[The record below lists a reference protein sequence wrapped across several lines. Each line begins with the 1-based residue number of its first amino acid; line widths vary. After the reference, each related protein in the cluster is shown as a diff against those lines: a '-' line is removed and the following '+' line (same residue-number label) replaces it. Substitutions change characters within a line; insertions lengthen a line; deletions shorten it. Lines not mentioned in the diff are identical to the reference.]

1 MKRLFDSLSSLLSL
15 SCALLRASSKR
26 ERERKKERDLHP
38 FRRAGLFD
46 ATTEA
51 ELLEQQRQFLERR
64 RDEKSTDESAPAATA
79 VRVGHRQSRRGDV
92 ERTTQSAFLMRKKED
107 DKTTT
112 TTTAGR
118 DGDEERR
125 NGEEA
130 TKGGGEERVAGN
142 EAAGEDF
149 GPFVVEEASLKIIER
164 DTSNV
169 IPTAPTAKGGSEK
182 RGFPKAEHR
191 SKEGGSKEDPKIMSK
206 FARRRA
212 EMRGEKILDV
222 REPDARRAG
231 GRSAGDASALAAAS
245 TSTIIPEHEDKD
257 VAAETKR
264 VLESMSVEDALKQK
278 KELEEKMDP
287 KMVAFFRNRNRNRN
301 NNMNMNMNKSEDKG
315 STAPRS
321 ENHQNSSK
329 YNKGTSK
336 KPDAMKLM
344 KANVD
349 PMSRVHAA
357 DVRFTASG
365 EPIVPVEHYKNISAQ
380 EGRIPAPTERDF
392 VRTGGLFNKPNIAAS
407 TSIEECDDPGYTLLE
422 ARQLCVSSV
431 PGQRALGY
439 RLLANVFKSARRFGH
454 APERVATEEPQELPL
469 GSTWAGIWVSAVV
482 DVGAVSLVRRGLDDS
497 NPLVFSSAALAMR
510 ELCCGRGGGGVF
522 GTEERLMSQLESF
535 AGVPSIS
542 KAYSVVTCHAPIW
555 RESRDD
561 APKGGRGYEP
571 KAWEPAGGVI
581 EINQSTN
588 LVCCDEEDEEIENKV
603 MQAATTGAK
612 LDPEAEAEL
621 RRIESERAVDPI
633 AAFLRA
639 KTLERVRYLLEME
652 RSPVAEIPLL
662 QFLST
667 AATHS
672 TSAAVAVAKCPRLL
686 DLLCERVTSFTSS
699 SSSSAPPEGVNPI
712 AARAYVL
719 ETICAIIRVAGPRVV
734 FEVSDMSNDRVN
746 IAHSA
751 VQLVASIKPMED
763 FEPSSAN
770 CWRQA
775 MRLWSLC
782 ANRNVPTC
790 PTADDYFSLLANCV
804 DVDPSNVSN
813 EGYETVRESFNA
825 FSSFCSNQKNMKAS
839 MPLLEK
845 ICIFASHWILKN
857 HESFSATGARSRFAF
872 ASAAFYLDSANLA
885 GIVYKGNEED
895 VEDDESS
902 NTRRRLANAL
912 SRACDI
918 LLRELAADYARG
930 VIASSEFYK
939 ARASRGVAMHGVLC
953 VLKTLA
959 AGGNES
965 EENEEMRK
973 SSEDEY
979 IKSIAQ
985 NKALE
990 AIDTLCAAMYRETV
1004 GVERAR
1010 RADVKMRQQR
1020 ARHRGFSMD
1029 VRGGDAR
1036 AARGQISPKS
1046 GSSPNRPKKQSI
1058 AGSTGSP
1065 IDDIGL
1071 LSSSPPLSSGGLI
1084 HTNEALVKKRMS
1096 FDTTSNAISAAFQQ
1110 KARIG
1115 KTEEVA
1121 ATLVAEDKNLPKRTQ
1136 TEDPSP
1142 ALGAVREGFAT
1153 DQSSSAQKRVGGAD
1167 FDRTSDR
1174 NDELEKLY
1182 FDNYSG
1188 EESAQEAHA
1197 HEVTTFMGLRA
1208 FWASAAL
1215 PTQRALV
1222 EALEILERF
1231 GLPEIVDDEFAPP
1244 MDEEEKKCRKN
1255 HQRAEYTKTCL
1266 YATATLL
1273 RSLPPGAGSLAR
1285 LALKNGFMS
1294 MQSLDVA
1301 LDATRSALLDAEG
1314 DFTNTANNMTPSNM
1328 TNVISATQECGVILS
1343 LAAQTLVPPA
1353 ESCRDALL
1361 GGYTIEFTTA
1371 PEAREY
1377 GCDPIK
1383 SVLPTFSDWF
1393 FAPVS
1398 PSSAVRGWD
1407 VASVSSNLSLV
1418 LGYEK
1423 LHASTIVEL
1432 NSSKKLAAIS
1442 NVFLKEM
1449 VIWRDPAVT
1458 APLASL
1464 TDLYWSQTVFEFL
1477 QNDAMQTAS
1486 SPLGYTKRIKPKE
1499 KSLSDPL
1506 SVAEGSGDAS
1516 VSSALAI
1523 AFGTTSYADALFG
1536 RHVSFWLRSDVSP
1549 KARASCWIALRE
1561 NLSLHLLPS
1570 IAKLVEPIH
1579 SHVILPR
1586 GGEQDPEMF
1595 ELYISSL
1602 ESGDLDK
1609 WFASWEKFEGWDYG
1623 SNGSR
1628 GARLPFEAPPVPVAL
1643 VVHAIAHVV
1652 LGGAGGNALQK
1663 KTIRRL
1669 LLKDRTGTYL
1679 RAIMNTPLMLRRR
1692 PRFASTSAKTN
1703 AGELH
1708 ESPFGWGF
1716 CFGKFGKWEDMS
1728 PRRSV
1733 LLDACGEDEELLRLL
1748 RHALVACKLAT
1759 RESMDVHASE
1769 MSVEKTSSFYA

>member
-1 MKRLFDSLSSLLSL
+1 MNPRLRGHL
-15 SCALLRASSKR
+15 
-26 ERERKKERDLHP
+26 
-38 FRRAGLFD
+38 
-46 ATTEA
+46 TEE
-51 ELLEQQRQFLERR
+51 ELLEQQRLFLERNETPSARALR
-64 RDEKSTDESAPAATA
+64 REGGGGDARTIGVDAKAVTDADK
-79 VRVGHRQSRRGDV
+79 SRRRPSG
-92 ERTTQSAFLMRKKED
+92 EEEKEEEEEEKKMTTSAEERKKQTAFGLGGNLGSNNNED
-107 DKTTT
+107 AVNT
-112 TTTAGR
+112 
-118 DGDEERR
+118 
-125 NGEEA
+125 
-130 TKGGGEERVAGN
+130 
-142 EAAGEDF
+142 
-149 GPFVVEEASLKIIER
+149 PFVVEEASLKIIER

-169 IPTAPTAKGGSEK
+169 IPTAPRAKEDGSET

-191 SKEGGSKEDPKIMSK
+191 SKETTTTGSGDGEPKIMSK

-222 REPDARRAG
+222 HEPRTKTGRANAS
-231 GRSAGDASALAAAS
+231 SAAAAS
-245 TSTIIPEHEDKD
+245 ATAIPEHEDKD

-264 VLESMSVEDALKQK
+264 VLETMSSEEAMKQK

-287 KMVAFFRNRNRNRN
+287 KLVAFFRNRNNRN
-301 NNMNMNMNKSEDKG
+301 KMDATTTSADKKEG
-315 STAPRS
+315 SPPSTATAAG
-321 ENHQNSSK
+321 NSK
-329 YNKGTSK
+329 TNTSK

-365 EPIVPVEHYKNISAQ
+365 EPIVPVEHYQNISAQ

-392 VRTGGLFNKPNIAAS
+392 VRAGGLFNKPNIAAS
-407 TSIEECDDPGYTLLE
+407 TSTEESDDPGYTLLE

-454 APERVATEEPQELPL
+454 APERVATEEPKELPL

-497 NPLVFSSAALAMR
+497 NPLVFSSAAMAMR

-535 AGVPSIS
+535 AGVPAIS
-542 KAYSVVTCHAPIW
+542 KAYSAVTCHAPMW

-581 EINQSTN
+581 EIDQSTN
-588 LVCCDEEDEEIENKV
+588 LVVCDEEDEEIANRV

-672 TSAAVAVAKCPRLL
+672 TSAAVAVAKCPRLM
-686 DLLCERVTSFTSS
+686 DVLCGRVTSFASS
-699 SSSSAPPEGVNPI
+699 SSPLAPPEGVNPI

-719 ETICAIIRVAGPRVV
+719 ETICAIVRVGGVGIV
-734 FEVSDMSNDRVN
+734 FEGHDVSNDRVN

-751 VQLVASIKPMED
+751 VQLVSSIKPMED
-763 FEPSSAN
+763 FEPASAN

-782 ANRNVPTC
+782 ANRGIPTC
-790 PTADDYFSLLANCV
+790 PNADDYFSLLANCV

-813 EGYETVRESFNA
+813 EGYETVREAFNA
-825 FSSFCSNQKNMKAS
+825 FSSFCSNRKNVKAS
-839 MPLLEK
+839 TPLLKK
-845 ICIFASHWILKN
+845 ISGFASDWILKN
-857 HESFSATGARSRFAF
+857 YESFSIAGARSRFAF

-885 GIVYKGNEED
+885 GIDDGEENM
-895 VEDDESS
+895 DDENSS
-902 NTRRRLANAL
+902 TRRRLANAL
-912 SRACDI
+912 SKACDI

-930 VIASSEFYK
+930 IIASSEFYK
-939 ARASRGVAMHGVLC
+939 ARASRGAAMHGVLC
-953 VLKTLA
+953 VLKALA
-959 AGGNES
+959 GSASEKNE
-965 EENEEMRK
+965 EENEEMRESK
-973 SSEDEY
+973 VDEY
-979 IKSIAQ
+979 IRSIAQ
-985 NKALE
+985 SKALE

-1020 ARHRGFSMD
+1020 ARQRGLSLD
-1029 VRGGDAR
+1029 VRSGDAR
-1036 AARGQISPKS
+1036 TARGQISPKS
-1046 GSSPNRPKKQSI
+1046 GTSPSRPKKQPF
-1058 AGSTGSP
+1058 AGSSGSP
-1065 IDDIGL
+1065 NDDIGL
-1071 LSSSPPLSSGGLI
+1071 LSSSPPLGGGGGLI
-1084 HTNEALVKKRMS
+1084 RTNEAFTKKRMS
-1096 FDTTSNAISAAFQQ
+1096 FDATSNQISAAFQQ

-1121 ATLVAEDKNLPKRTQ
+1121 ASIVAEDKNLPNRSQ
-1136 TEDPSP
+1136 TKSPSP

-1167 FDRTSDR
+1167 FDRSSDR

-1182 FDNYSG
+1182 FENYSG

-1222 EALEILERF
+1222 QALEILEQF
-1231 GLPEIVDDEFAPP
+1231 GLPEIVEDEFAPP
-1244 MDEEEKKCRKN
+1244 MDEEEKRCRKKQ
-1255 HQRAEYTKTCL
+1255 QRAEYAKTCL

-1273 RSLPPGAGSLAR
+1273 RSLPPGAGSLAK
-1285 LALKNGFMS
+1285 LALKNGIMS
-1294 MQSLDVA
+1294 ARSLDAV
-1301 LDATRSALLDAEG
+1301 LDATRTALIDAES
-1314 DFTNTANNMTPSNM
+1314 DFVNTANNATPLNM
-1328 TNVISATQECGVILS
+1328 TNVVSAAQECGVILS
-1343 LAAQTLVPPA
+1343 LAAQSLVPPVD
-1353 ESCRDALL
+1353 SCRDALL

-1371 PEAREY
+1371 SEARKY
-1377 GCDPIK
+1377 GCDPMK

-1407 VASVSSNLSLV
+1407 VASIASILSLV

-1432 NSSKKLAAIS
+1432 NSSKKLSAMS

-1449 VIWRDPAVT
+1449 AIWRDPAVT
-1458 APLASL
+1458 APLAAL

-1477 QNDAMQTAS
+1477 QNDAMQSTS
-1486 SPLGYTKRIKPKE
+1486 SPLGYTKRMKPNE

-1506 SVAEGSGDAS
+1506 NIAEGSGDAS

-1536 RHVSFWLRSDVSP
+1536 RHVSFWLRSDVP
-1549 KARASCWIALRE
+1549 AKARASCWIALRE

-1579 SHVILPR
+1579 SHIILPR

-1595 ELYISSL
+1595 ELYISTL

-1623 SNGSR
+1623 SNGSK
-1628 GARLPFEAPPVPVAL
+1628 GARLPFEAPPVAVAL
-1643 VVHAIAHVV
+1643 VVHAVAHVV
-1652 LGGAGGNALQK
+1652 IGGAGGNALQK

-1669 LLKDRTGTYL
+1669 LSKDRTGTYL

-1708 ESPFGWGF
+1708 ETPFGWGF
-1716 CFGKFGKWEDMS
+1716 CFGKFGKWEDMG

-1733 LLDACGEDEELLRLL
+1733 LLDACSEDEELLRLL

-1769 MSVEKTSSFYA
+1769 MSMEKASSFYA

>member
-1 MKRLFDSLSSLLSL
+1 MHPSSRFGRPL
-15 SCALLRASSKR
+15 
-26 ERERKKERDLHP
+26 P
-38 FRRAGLFD
+38 
-46 ATTEA
+46 TTEE
-51 ELLEQQRQFLERR
+51 ELLEEQRAFLERKETPAAKALR
-64 RDEKSTDESAPAATA
+64 KEKRTNVEEDEKE
-79 VRVGHRQSRRGDV
+79 
-92 ERTTQSAFLMRKKED
+92 EEEEEE
-107 DKTTT
+107 
-112 TTTAGR
+112 TTANNNNNTNNV
-118 DGDEERR
+118 E
-125 NGEEA
+125 
-130 TKGGGEERVAGN
+130 T
-142 EAAGEDF
+142 
-149 GPFVVEEASLKIIER
+149 PFVVEEASLKIVER
-164 DTSNV
+164 DTSTV
-169 IPTAPTAKGGSEK
+169 IPTPPTKRDDGSET

-191 SKEGGSKEDPKIMSK
+191 SKEGGGGNGGENDPKILSK

-222 REPDARRAG
+222 HEPDVMKKGRADG
-231 GRSAGDASALAAAS
+231 ASAAAAAAMM
-245 TSTIIPEHEDKD
+245 IPEHEDKD

-264 VLESMSVEDALKQK
+264 VLASMSVEEAMKQR

-287 KMVAFFRNRNRNRN
+287 KIVGFFRNRNRKK
-301 NNMNMNMNKSEDKG
+301 MDATSEDKKEAG
-315 STAPRS
+315 ASEAAPPRLTTTTS
-321 ENHQNSSK
+321 GNSSK
-329 YNKGTSK
+329 LNNKSTSK

-365 EPIVPVEHYKNISAQ
+365 EPIVPVEHYQNISAQ

-392 VRTGGLFNKPNIAAS
+392 VRAGGLFNKPNIAAS
-407 TSIEECDDPGYTLLE
+407 TSAEESDDPGYTLLE

-535 AGVPSIS
+535 AGVPAIS
-542 KAYSVVTCHAPIW
+542 KAYSAVTCHAPIW

-581 EINQSTN
+581 EIDQSTN
-588 LVCCDEEDEEIENKV
+588 LVCCDEEDEEIANSV

-633 AAFLRA
+633 AALLRA

-652 RSPVAEIPLL
+652 RSPVAEVPLL

-672 TSAAVAVAKCPRLL
+672 TSAAVAVAKCPRLM
-686 DLLCERVTSFTSS
+686 DVLCRRVTSFASSSS
-699 SSSSAPPEGVNPI
+699 SSSSAPPEGANSI
-712 AARAYVL
+712 ASRAYVL
-719 ETICAIIRVAGPRVV
+719 ETICSIVRVAGTGVV
-734 FEVSDMSNDRVN
+734 FEAPDASNDRLN

-751 VQLVASIKPMED
+751 IQLVSSINPMED
-763 FEPSSAN
+763 LEPASVN

-782 ANRNVPTC
+782 ANRGVPTC
-790 PTADDYFSLLANCV
+790 PNADDYFTLLANCV
-804 DVDPSNVSN
+804 DVDPKNVSN
-813 EGYETVRESFNA
+813 EGYETVREAFNA
-825 FSSFCSNQKNMKAS
+825 FSSFCSNHKNMKAS
-839 MPLLEK
+839 TPLLEK
-845 ICIFASHWILKN
+845 VSGFASHWILKN
-857 HESFSATGARSRFAF
+857 YESFSVGGARSRFAF
-872 ASAAFYLDSANLA
+872 ASAAFFLDSANLA
-885 GIVYKGNEED
+885 GIGEEGNENEGN
-895 VEDDESS
+895 EDDVNS

-912 SRACDI
+912 SKACDI

-930 VIASSEFYK
+930 IIASSDFYK
-939 ARASRGVAMHGVLC
+939 ARASRGAAMHGVLC
-953 VLKTLA
+953 VLKAL
-959 AGGNES
+959 AGGVNES
-965 EENEEMRK
+965 YEENEEMRE
-973 SSEDEY
+973 SSVDEY
-979 IKSIAQ
+979 IKTIAQ

-1004 GVERAR
+1004 GIERAR
-1010 RADVKMRQQR
+1010 RADMKMRQQR
-1020 ARHRGFSMD
+1020 ARHRGLSLD
-1029 VRGGDAR
+1029 VRSGDAR

-1046 GSSPNRPKKQSI
+1046 GMSPSRPQTKKPPL
-1058 AGSTGSP
+1058 AGSAGSP
-1065 IDDIGL
+1065 SDDIGL
-1071 LSSSPPLSSGGLI
+1071 LSSSPPLGGGGGGGLI
-1084 HTNEALVKKRMS
+1084 HTNEAFTKKRMS
-1096 FDTTSNAISAAFQQ
+1096 FDTTSNQISAAFQQ

-1115 KTEEVA
+1115 NTEKVA
-1121 ATLVAEDKNLPKRTQ
+1121 ATLVAEDKNLPHRSQ
-1136 TEDPSP
+1136 TKSPSP
-1142 ALGAVREGFAT
+1142 ALVAVREGFAT

-1182 FDNYSG
+1182 FENYSG
-1188 EESAQEAHA
+1188 EESVQEAHA
-1197 HEVTTFMGLRA
+1197 HEVTTFMGLRV
-1208 FWASAAL
+1208 FWASATL
-1215 PTQRALV
+1215 PIQRALV
-1222 EALEILERF
+1222 QALEILEQF
-1231 GLPEIVDDEFAPP
+1231 GLPEIVEDEFAPP
-1244 MDEEEKKCRKN
+1244 MDEEEKKCRKKQ
-1255 HQRAEYTKTCL
+1255 QRAEYTKTCL

-1273 RSLPPGAGSLAR
+1273 RSLPPGAGSLAK
-1285 LALKNGFMS
+1285 LALKNGVMS
-1294 MQSLDVA
+1294 TQSLDAA
-1301 LDATRSALLDAEG
+1301 LDSTRTALLDAER
-1314 DFTNTANNMTPSNM
+1314 DFINTANNITPSNM
-1328 TNVISATQECGVILS
+1328 TKVVSAAQECGVILS
-1343 LAAQTLVPPA
+1343 LAAKSLVPPA
-1353 ESCRDALL
+1353 EDCRDALL

-1371 PEAREY
+1371 SEARKY
-1377 GCDPIK
+1377 GCDPMK

-1393 FAPVS
+1393 FAPLS

-1407 VASVSSNLSLV
+1407 VASIASNLSLV

-1432 NSSKKLAAIS
+1432 NSSKKLSALS

-1458 APLASL
+1458 APLAAL

-1477 QNDAMQTAS
+1477 QNDAMQSSS
-1486 SPLGYTKRIKPKE
+1486 SPLGYTKRIKPNE

-1506 SVAEGSGDAS
+1506 HVPEGSGDAS

-1536 RHVSFWLRSDVSP
+1536 RHISFWLRADVP
-1549 KARASCWIALRE
+1549 AKARASCWIALRE

-1579 SHVILPR
+1579 SHVMLPR

-1623 SNGSR
+1623 GIGSR
-1628 GARLPFEAPPVPVAL
+1628 GARLPFEAPPVAVAL
-1643 VVHAIAHVV
+1643 VVHAVAHVV

-1669 LLKDRTGTYL
+1669 LSKDRTGTYL

-1708 ESPFGWGF
+1708 ETPFGWGF
-1716 CFGKFGKWEDMS
+1716 CFGKFGKWEDMG

-1733 LLDACGEDEELLRLL
+1733 LLDACGDDEELLRLL
-1748 RHALVACKLAT
+1748 RHALVTCKLAT
-1759 RESMDVHASE
+1759 RESMDVHAME